1 MCIIISARD
10 DMRLPQRAA
19 QRSLSH
25 FLLAKDVLRL
35 SDGLVAL
42 LKYMSKGETTS
53 TVVLEIG

>member
-1 MCIIISARD
+1 
-10 DMRLPQRAA
+10 MRLPQRAA

-42 LKYMSKGETTS
+42 LKYTSQGETTS